1 MNKKTAAI
9 YVRVSTEEQATEGF
23 SIQAQL
29 SELERYALQNNLD
42 IVERYIDEGFSG
54 KTIEGRPQMRRLLKE
69 VKQRQFQSVLI
80 YRTDRLSRRTKD
92 SLEIIEIFQKNN
104 IQLLSITENV
114 DLSNPVGI
122 AMFQIM
128 SSINELERNTIIT
141 RVKMGMTER
150 AKQGKY
156 NGGIVLGYDAVN
168 KELIINEDEAH
179 IVRTI
184 FNFAEQDMGLKAIT
198 RRLNEMGY
206 RTKKGNPFS
215 TLSVKNI
222 LNNPIYIGK
231 IRFNQLE
238 NWAEKRRSGKN
249 TDYILS
255 DGNHDPI
262 ISIEQWENVQRI
274 MKKRSYK
281 PVRSHTPFILAGL
294 LRCPECGHGMVAGR
308 SPGSSGRIY
317 RYYNCGQYHNK
328 GKTVC
333 SAHGIRAD
341 VAEKQVFD
349 ELSRIVTNDLL
360 LKKLVQKI
368 NTDRMNA
375 EKPLLEEKKRIES
388 KIDKTLKKLN
398 NLKEKIIVDTELLD
412 MFKPNLIALQDELKT
427 LQQQREEL
435 LFQLDNRESEPVDF
449 NSLKKLL
456 SDFYNVLMSVDPNE
470 QKSLLSL
477 IIKDI
482 QITKDSPRMIG
493 RRVTK
498 INLLFDFTIEA
509 LQSDTYELLK
519 RVYSDYDF
527 IADFDPRLLDGV
539 TLANFHKT
547 GLGEVMNSLNILPLA
562 MIRFPPINLHRAVN
576 LLGQDEAHKLVGQR
590 HAPERQPL
598 LRAAEHA
605 IGEPVAAADHKRD
618 MARPV
623 RAEPVEFGGQFLR
636 TPELAADGERDDMRV
651 ALDLRE
657 DPFPL
662 ALLHLKHLRLAH
674 RLRRFLVGN
683 LDDLKLHIGR
693 KTLRILSDPLH
704 QILFL
709 QFADGNDLYVHV
721 QSP

>member
-1 MNKKTAAI
+1 
-9 YVRVSTEEQATEGF
+9 
-23 SIQAQL
+23 
-29 SELERYALQNNLD
+29 
-42 IVERYIDEGFSG
+42 
-54 KTIEGRPQMRRLLKE
+54 
-69 VKQRQFQSVLI
+69 
-80 YRTDRLSRRTKD
+80 
-92 SLEIIEIFQKNN
+92 
-104 IQLLSITENV
+104 
-114 DLSNPVGI
+114 
-122 AMFQIM
+122 
-128 SSINELERNTIIT
+128 
-141 RVKMGMTER
+141 
-150 AKQGKY
+150 
-156 NGGIVLGYDAVN
+156 
-168 KELIINEDEAH
+168 
-179 IVRTI
+179 
-184 FNFAEQDMGLKAIT
+184 
-198 RRLNEMGY
+198 MGY

-238 NWAEKRRSGKN
+238 NWAEKRRSGRN
-249 TDYILS
+249 ADYILS
-255 DGNHDPI
+255 DGNHKPI
-262 ISIEQWENVQRI
+262 ISVEQWENVQRI

-349 ELSRIVTNDLL
+349 ELTRIVTNDLL

-412 MFKPNLIALQDELKT
+412 MFKPNLITLQDELKT

-519 RVYSDYDF
+519 RVYSDYDI

-562 MIRFPPINLHRAVN
+562 MIRFPPHNLKRPIHLLRQHQPQQLMRVRNAAERQLRVRPAHHGGAEPQRAADDEGDVAAAVRGQLLQLGRQLFRGPHLAFDRHRDDVGVRLERGEDALPLP
-576 LLGQDEAHKLVGQR
+576 LLHLLLFGRAHRLGRLLVGQFR
-590 HAPERQPL
+590 
-598 LRAAEHA
+598 
-605 IGEPVAAADHKRD
+605 
-618 MARPV
+618 
-623 RAEPVEFGGQFLR
+623 
-636 TPELAADGERDDMRV
+636 
-651 ALDLRE
+651 
-657 DPFPL
+657 
-662 ALLHLKHLRLAH
+662 
-674 RLRRFLVGN
+674 N
-683 LDDLKLHIGR
+683 
-693 KTLRILSDPLH
+693 
-704 QILFL
+704 
-709 QFADGNDLYVHV
+709 
-721 QSP
+721 

>member
-388 KIDKTLKKLN
+388 KFDKTLKKLN
-398 NLKEKIIVDTELLD
+398 NLKEKIMVDTELLD

-562 MIRFPPINLHRAVN
+562 MIRFPPHNLKSAVD
-576 LLGQDEAHKLVGQR
+576 LLHQDEAYELV
-590 HAPERQPL
+590 
-598 LRAAEHA
+598 
-605 IGEPVAAADHKRD
+605 
-618 MARPV
+618 
-623 RAEPVEFGGQFLR
+623 
-636 TPELAADGERDDMRV
+636 RV
-651 ALDLRE
+651 
-657 DPFPL
+657 
-662 ALLHLKHLRLAH
+662 
-674 RLRRFLVGN
+674 G
-683 LDDLKLHIGR
+683 
-693 KTLRILSDPLH
+693 
-704 QILFL
+704 
-709 QFADGNDLYVHV
+709 
-721 QSP
+721 

>member
-388 KIDKTLKKLN
+388 KFDKTLKKLN

-562 MIRFPPINLHRAVN
+562 MIRFPPINFHRAVN
-576 LLGQDEAHKLVGQR
+576 LLGEDEAHELVGQR